1 MPLDIIKCVCNDKR
15 FYHEKDVINFNKKII
30 ESFEEPLE
38 WKKWVCIVANL
49 LSVIC
54 YGFIYH
60 AR

>member
-38 WKKWVCIVANL
+38 WKK
-49 LSVIC
+49 
-54 YGFIYH
+54 
-60 AR
+60 